1 MTIPT
6 QQLIQIHIAG
16 HNIDTTK
23 PFWLDLSKNNI
34 TSIEKGAFDGLHNLN
49 GLYLPCNQISSIEK
63 DAFDGL
69 DKLEW
74 LGLSNNQISSIEKD
88 AFDGLNNLK
97 WLNLSNNQIS
107 SIENKH
113 YESRAE
119 ILKLINDLKN
129 NNLSQTMGQDC
140 DTINHSIPLEKSSK
154 VFEEIG
160 KIRQNR
166 PALHGSAR
174 DNFKKIAA
182 LWSAYLDTEVTI
194 QDVGFMMSMLK
205 AARHKN
211 GDKNNMDNFFDG
223 SNYIALAGED
233 MWDSLFTPF

>member
-113 YESRAE
+113 YESRKE
-119 ILKLINDLKN
+119 ILELINDLKN

-223 SNYIALAGED
+223 ANYIALAGEG
-233 MWDSLFTPF
+233 MWDSLFNPI